1 MSTPGNLD
9 SAQSREVEEQL
20 FSTHRLQATR
30 HMPVPLPRQDFWFM
44 VKRLLNTLDLE
55 IQSMLMKGIT
65 GMRLQNL
72 QKRQANIRHI
82 ASELARKRTVA
93 VVQHVSSQSLRSA
106 SQNPSAS
113 QELPALDWQR
123 HDPAEKAFFHAVQ
136 IAMDR
141 FKMEVDWSSMQNGI
155 AGEGLSLPQR
165 HAPGTRQLDS
175 FTEENITA
183 RPPPALA
190 FEDRGPE
197 PLPDAEIDEERLMAP
212 DEWPD
217 LDEYIHADLDETKPA
232 PPQVVADAEE
242 NEMMAFMNEAKGDKH
257 AAAMELAPSKQP
269 AITLDDAFE
278 PEQVANDHT
287 EESEPIAVKEPAIE
301 EAVAPPMVRIRVL
314 MTSPEPILTA
324 SGESLALEA
333 GDVHFVDQD
342 SASWLIES
350 GVAEAAAL

>member
-1 MSTPGNLD
+1 MSTLGNLD

-20 FSTHRLQATR
+20 FSTHRLQSTR
-30 HMPVPLPRQDFWFM
+30 HMPVPLPRQDFWAM
-44 VKRLLNTLDLE
+44 VKQLLNTLDME
-55 IQSMLMKGIT
+55 IQSMLMKGMT

-93 VVQHVSSQSLRSA
+93 VVQHVASQSLRS
-106 SQNPSAS
+106 SAA
-113 QELPALDWQR
+113 QGGGAHELPALDWQR

-141 FKMEVDWSSMQNGI
+141 FKMEVDWSSMQNGL
-155 AGEGLSLPQR
+155 AGEAITLPQR
-165 HAPGTRQLDS
+165 HAPGTMQLDS
-175 FTEENITA
+175 FTETNITS

-190 FEDRGPE
+190 FEDQVPE
-197 PLPDAEIDEERLMAP
+197 PLPDLERDEEDRMAP

-217 LDEYIHADLDETKPA
+217 LDEYIHADLDDAQVKPQA
-232 PPQVVADAEE
+232 SPQANAQDDDA
-242 NEMMAFMNEAKGDKH
+242 MMAFMGQDGERKH
-257 AAAMELAPSKQP
+257 AAAMELAPSKSST
-269 AITLDDAFE
+269 ISLDDVFE
-278 PEQVANDHT
+278 TPAQEAGT
-287 EESEPIAVKEPAIE
+287 EAVEPAKE
-301 EAVAPPMVRIRVL
+301 EPVVEAPLIRIRVL

-333 GDVHFVDQD
+333 GDVHFVDQE
-342 SASWLIES
+342 SADWLIES

>member
-1 MSTPGNLD
+1 MSTLGNLD

-20 FSTHRLQATR
+20 FSTHRLQSTR
-30 HMPVPLPRQDFWFM
+30 HMPVPLPRQDFWAM
-44 VKRLLNTLDLE
+44 VKQLLNTLDME
-55 IQSMLMKGIT
+55 IQTMLMKGMT

-93 VVQHVSSQSLRSA
+93 VVQHVASQSLRS
-106 SQNPSAS
+106 SAA
-113 QELPALDWQR
+113 QGGGAHELPALDWQR

-141 FKMEVDWSSMQNGI
+141 FKMEVDWSSMQNGL
-155 AGEGLSLPQR
+155 AGEAITLPQR
-165 HAPGTRQLDS
+165 HAPGTMQLDS
-175 FTEENITA
+175 FTETNITS

-190 FEDRGPE
+190 FEDQAPE
-197 PLPDAEIDEERLMAP
+197 PLPDLERDEEDRMAP

-217 LDEYIHADLDETKPA
+217 LDEYIHADLEDAPV
-232 PPQVVADAEE
+232 PPQASPQASAQDDDA
-242 NEMMAFMNEAKGDKH
+242 MMAFMGQGGERKH
-257 AAAMELAPSKQP
+257 AAAMELAPSKSST
-269 AITLDDAFE
+269 ISLDDAFE
-278 PEQVANDHT
+278 APAKEPTPEDI
-287 EESEPIAVKEPAIE
+287 EPVKEEPVV
-301 EAVAPPMVRIRVL
+301 EAATLIRIRVL

-333 GDVHFVDQD
+333 GDVHFVDQE
-342 SASWLIES
+342 SADWLIES